1 LRKITFYMEDTYRHK
16 GMRRKLLE
24 ILAQKGIQD
33 PKILAAMDNVPRHFF
48 VEKAF
53 EELAYQDQALP
64 LEAEQTISQPY
75 TVAYQ
80 TQLLELKPQEK
91 VLEIGTGSG
100 YQACILAVL
109 GAKVFSLERQER
121 LYKKVMELFEHL
133 HIADVRVYFK
143 DGWQGLPEFAPFDK
157 ILITAACA
165 EIPSPLLEQLSVG
178 GCLVLPKGDEKQ
190 QTMQRIRRLS
200 PDKYQ
205 TEQFDSF
212 RFVPLLRG
220 KNYEH

>member
-1 LRKITFYMEDTYRHK
+1 
-16 GMRRKLLE
+16 
-24 ILAQKGIQD
+24 
-33 PKILAAMDNVPRHFF
+33 
-48 VEKAF
+48 
-53 EELAYQDQALP
+53 
-64 LEAEQTISQPY
+64 
-75 TVAYQ
+75 
-80 TQLLELKPQEK
+80 LELKPQEK

-121 LYKKVMELFEHL
+121 LYKKVMELFDNL

-143 DGWQGLPEFAPFDK
+143 DGWQGLSEFAPFDK

-165 EIPSPLLEQLSVG
+165 EVPSPLLEQLGVG
-178 GCLVLPKGDEKQ
+178 GYLVFPKGDEKQ
-190 QTMQRIRRLS
+190 QTMQRIRKIQ

-205 TEQFDSF
+205 TEQFDTF

-220 KNYEH
+220 KSYEH